1 MGALALAR
9 RHLRGQ
15 GPRAALTAAGVACGV
30 ALVVAIRII
39 NASTLASFTDAIED
53 LAGTAALQVRG
64 PGPFPEEVAER
75 LRAIPGVDHAVPIV
89 TATFFGTEP
98 PIAGEALSVF
108 AADVTDG
115 HAIRTLHLVKAG
127 EHVVDDPL
135 GFLVDPR
142 SLIVTDALA
151 ARLGITTGASLPLR
165 TPHGIETFTVRGVLP
180 PGGVG
185 RAFGGNLILM
195 DVVGGL
201 IDQVDV
207 TLEPGVRVE
216 DVEPRLDAALPAGL
230 EAIRPARRG
239 EQIERYLASFQTLL
253 SGLSGLALLA
263 SIFVVGS
270 AVATSVAARRRELGI
285 LRCAGAERRQV
296 AALVLGDAL
305 ATGTVGAAAGVPL
318 GIVLARLLLRTVSES
333 TELIFSMTVFTARL
347 ELSAW
352 SLVVGVATGI
362 GAAVFAAWLP
372 ARDAALVS
380 PLVAV
385 RSADAEHATR
395 RWRPH
400 GTILA
405 AALLTGGGL
414 WAEKRFDSP
423 WCGNVAALAADFA
436 LVLVFMRLAGG
447 AAALFLGPAREALGF
462 AGRLAV
468 DRLVRIPDQLALA
481 AAVLALGLG
490 LMMTAAT
497 VARSFEQ
504 SVLDFIR
511 RQVHADLVVASTA
524 TTGWI
529 EAPLDEGVGD
539 RLAAVPGVARVERVR
554 LAEHAYRGARISI
567 DSLDASAFAP
577 EREADFSFA
586 AGDPQAA
593 LAAVRASTGVLV
605 SRNFARQFDVGVG
618 ATLRLD
624 TPGGPFEARVVGVV
638 VDYVSP
644 RGSVILARP
653 TYQRWWADRAVN
665 RFHVTLAPG
674 ASLDAVRHAAFAAVG
689 AAQGV
694 KVLTQR
700 ELYAYH
706 QDAVRRAF
714 RLTDALEILPLVV
727 AALGLA
733 EALLAVSLDRRR
745 EFALLRAAGATRA
758 QVARAVVG
766 ESAGVGVLGLA
777 GGLAIGLVLALL
789 WVRVNFT
796 YQLGWEIDFHFAA
809 GSIPAA
815 ALAAL
820 LVSIPAGLLPA
831 RRVARLPVLEALR
844 AE

>member
-1 MGALALAR
+1 MAVLALAR

-15 GPRAALTAAGVACGV
+15 GARAALTAAGVACGV
-30 ALVVAIRII
+30 ALVVAIRVI

-53 LAGTAALQVRG
+53 LAGSAALQVRG
-64 PGPFPEEVAER
+64 PGPFPEAVADE

-98 PIAGEALSVF
+98 PIAGEAFSVF

-142 SLIVTDALA
+142 SVIVTDVLA
-151 ARLGITTGASLPLR
+151 ARLGVTVGARLPLR

-185 RAFGGNLILM
+185 RAFGG
-195 DVVGGL
+195 
-201 IDQVDV
+201 
-207 TLEPGVRVE
+207 
-216 DVEPRLDAALPAGL
+216 
-230 EAIRPARRG
+230 
-239 EQIERYLASFQTLL
+239 
-253 SGLSGLALLA
+253 
-263 SIFVVGS
+263 GS
-270 AVATSVAARRRELGI
+270 ASATSVAARRRELGI

-296 AALVLGDAL
+296 AALVLGEAL
-305 ATGTVGAAAGVPL
+305 ATGIVGAAGGVPL
-318 GIVLARLLLRTVSES
+318 GIVLARLLLRSVTES

-347 ELSAW
+347 EVSTWALAG
-352 SLVVGVATGI
+352 GVATGV
-362 GAAVFAAWLP
+362 GAAVVAAWLP

-385 RSADAEHATR
+385 RTAEGAHPMR
-395 RWRPH
+395 RWQPR
-400 GTILA
+400 GTIVA
-405 AALLTGGGL
+405 AVLLTGGAL
-414 WAEKRFDSP
+414 WAETPFHSP

-436 LVLVFMRLAGG
+436 LVLAFMRLAGR
-447 AAALFLGPAREALGF
+447 AAALFLRPARQVLGF

-497 VARSFEQ
+497 VARSFEE

-618 ATLRLD
+618 ATIRLD

-674 ASLDAVRHAAFAAVG
+674 PSLDAVRPAAFAAVG

-706 QDAVRRAF
+706 QDAVRGAF
-714 RLTDALEILPLVV
+714 RLTVALEILPLVV

-733 EALLAVSLDRRR
+733 EP
-745 EFALLRAAGATRA
+745 
-758 QVARAVVG
+758 
-766 ESAGVGVLGLA
+766 
-777 GGLAIGLVLALL
+777 VLA
-789 WVRVNFT
+789 F
-796 YQLGWEIDFHFAA
+796 
-809 GSIPAA
+809 
-815 ALAAL
+815 
-820 LVSIPAGLLPA
+820 
-831 RRVARLPVLEALR
+831 
-844 AE
+844 

>member
-1 MGALALAR
+1 MGALAFAR

-15 GPRAALTAAGVACGV
+15 GARAALTAAGVACGV
-30 ALVVAIRII
+30 ALVVAIRVI
-39 NASTLASFTDAIED
+39 NASTLASFTGAIED
-53 LAGTAALQVRG
+53 LAGSAALQVRG
-64 PGPFPEEVAER
+64 PGPFPEAVADE

-142 SLIVTDALA
+142 SVIVTDVLA
-151 ARLGITTGASLPLR
+151 ARLGVTAGARLPLR
-165 TPHGIETFTVRGVLP
+165 TPHGLETFTVRGVLP

-195 DVVGGL
+195 DVVGAQLVLGEDGL

-207 TLEPGVRVE
+207 TLAPGVRVE
-216 DVEPRLDAALPAGL
+216 DVEQRLSAALPAGL

-263 SIFVVGS
+263 AIFVVGS
-270 AVATSVAARRRELGI
+270 AIATSVAARRRELGI
-285 LRCAGAERRQV
+285 LRCVGAERRQV
-296 AALVLGDAL
+296 AALVLGEAL
-305 ATGTVGAAAGVPL
+305 ATGIVGAAAGVPL
-318 GIVLARLLLRTVSES
+318 GIVLARLLLRTVTES

-347 ELSAW
+347 ELSTSA
-352 SLVVGVATGI
+352 LVGGVAT
-362 GAAVFAAWLP
+362 
-372 ARDAALVS
+372 
-380 PLVAV
+380 
-385 RSADAEHATR
+385 
-395 RWRPH
+395 
-400 GTILA
+400 
-405 AALLTGGGL
+405 
-414 WAEKRFDSP
+414 
-423 WCGNVAALAADFA
+423 
-436 LVLVFMRLAGG
+436 
-447 AAALFLGPAREALGF
+447 ALG
-462 AGRLAV
+462 
-468 DRLVRIPDQLALA
+468 

-497 VARSFEQ
+497 VARSFEE

-511 RQVHADLVVASTA
+511 RQVRADLVVASTA

-529 EAPLDEGVGD
+529 EAPLDEAVGD
-539 RLAAVPGVARVERVR
+539 RLRAVAGVARVERVR
-554 LAEHAYRGARISI
+554 LAEHTFQGARISI
-567 DSLDASAFAP
+567 DSLDASAFAA
-577 EREADFSFA
+577 ERAADFSFA
-586 AGDPQAA
+586 AGDARAA
-593 LAAVRASTGVLV
+593 LDAVRAGTGVLV

-624 TPGGPFEARVVGVV
+624 TPAGPFEAPVAGVV

-653 TYQRWWADRAVN
+653 AYQRWWADRSVN

-674 ASLDAVRHAAFAAVG
+674 AALEAVRHAIATDVG
-689 AAQGV
+689 ADLGL

-733 EALLAVSLDRRR
+733 EALLAVSLDRRH

-766 ESAGVGVLGLA
+766 ESAGVGALGLA
-777 GGLAIGLVLALL
+777 GGLAIGLVLALI

-815 ALAAL
+815 PAAAL
-820 LVSIPAGLLPA
+820 LVRVPAGLLPA

>member
-1 MGALALAR
+1 
-9 RHLRGQ
+9 
-15 GPRAALTAAGVACGV
+15 
-30 ALVVAIRII
+30 
-39 NASTLASFTDAIED
+39 

-64 PGPFPEEVAER
+64 PGPFPETVADE

-89 TATFFGTEP
+89 TTTFFGAEP

-142 SLIVTDALA
+142 SVIVTDALA
-151 ARLGITTGASLPLR
+151 ARLGVTTGATLPLR

-195 DVVGGL
+195 DVVGAQLVLGEDGL

-216 DVEPRLDAALPAGL
+216 DVEQRLRAALPAGL

-263 SIFVVGS
+263 AIFVVGS

-296 AALVLGDAL
+296 AALVLGEAF
-305 ATGTVGAAAGVPL
+305 ATGIVGAAAGVPL
-318 GIVLARLLLRTVSES
+318 GIVLARLLLRTVTES

-347 ELSAW
+347 ELSTWA
-352 SLVVGVATGI
+352 LVAGVATGVA
-362 GAAVFAAWLP
+362 AAVVAAWLP

-385 RSADAEHATR
+385 RTAEGANPMR
-395 RWRPH
+395 RWQPR
-400 GTILA
+400 GTI
-405 AALLTGGGL
+405 
-414 WAEKRFDSP
+414 
-423 WCGNVAALAADFA
+423 V
-436 LVLVFMRLAGG
+436 
-447 AAALFLGPAREALGF
+447 
-462 AGRLAV
+462 
-468 DRLVRIPDQLALA
+468 A

-497 VARSFEQ
+497 VARSFEE

-524 TTGWI
+524 ATGWI
-529 EAPLDEGVGD
+529 EAPLDEAVGD
-539 RLAAVPGVARVERVR
+539 RLAAVAGVARVERVR

-577 EREADFSFA
+577 EREADLRFA
-586 AGDPQAA
+586 AGDARAA
-593 LAAVRASTGVLV
+593 LAAVRAGTGVLA

-624 TPGGPFEARVVGVV
+624 TPAGPFEAPVAGVV

-653 TYQRWWADRAVN
+653 AYQRWWQDRSVN

-674 ASLDAVRHAAFAAVG
+674 ASLEAVRHAIA
-689 AAQGV
+689 
-694 KVLTQR
+694 
-700 ELYAYH
+700 
-706 QDAVRRAF
+706 
-714 RLTDALEILPLVV
+714 TD
-727 AALGLA
+727 
-733 EALLAVSLDRRR
+733 
-745 EFALLRAAGATRA
+745 
-758 QVARAVVG
+758 
-766 ESAGVGVLGLA
+766 
-777 GGLAIGLVLALL
+777 
-789 WVRVNFT
+789 
-796 YQLGWEIDFHFAA
+796 
-809 GSIPAA
+809 
-815 ALAAL
+815 
-820 LVSIPAGLLPA
+820 
-831 RRVARLPVLEALR
+831 
-844 AE
+844 

>member
-1 MGALALAR
+1 MGALAFAR

-15 GPRAALTAAGVACGV
+15 GARAALTAAGVACGV
-30 ALVVAIRII
+30 ALVVAIRVI

-53 LAGTAALQVRG
+53 LAGSAALQVRG
-64 PGPFPEEVAER
+64 PGPFPEAVADE

-142 SLIVTDALA
+142 SVILTDVLA
-151 ARLGITTGASLPLR
+151 ARLGVTVGTRLPLR
-165 TPHGIETFTVRGVLP
+165 TPHGLETFTVRGVLP

-195 DVVGGL
+195 DVVGAQLVLGEDGL

-207 TLEPGVRVE
+207 TLAPGVRVE
-216 DVEPRLDAALPAGL
+216 DVEQRLSAALPAGL

-263 SIFVVGS
+263 AIFVVGS
-270 AVATSVAARRRELGI
+270 AIATSVAARRRELGI

-296 AALVLGDAL
+296 AALVRGEAL
-305 ATGTVGAAAGVPL
+305 ATGIVGAAAGVPL
-318 GIVLARLLLRTVSES
+318 GIVLARLLLRTVTES

-347 ELSAW
+347 E
-352 SLVVGVATGI
+352 
-362 GAAVFAAWLP
+362 
-372 ARDAALVS
+372 VS
-380 PLVAV
+380 
-385 RSADAEHATR
+385 T
-395 RWRPH
+395 
-400 GTILA
+400 
-405 AALLTGGGL
+405 
-414 WAEKRFDSP
+414 WA
-423 WCGNVAALAADFA
+423 
-436 LVLVFMRLAGG
+436 LAGG
-447 AAALFLGPAREALGF
+447 V
-462 AGRLAV
+462 AV
-468 DRLVRIPDQLALA
+468 ARLVRIPDQLALA

-497 VARSFEQ
+497 VARSFEE

-511 RQVHADLVVASTA
+511 RQVRADLVVASTA

-529 EAPLDEGVGD
+529 EAPLDERVGD
-539 RLAAVPGVARVERVR
+539 RLRAVAGVARVERVR
-554 LAEHAYRGARISI
+554 LAEHTYRGARISI

-577 EREADFSFA
+577 ERAADFSFA
-586 AGDPQAA
+586 AGDGRAA
-593 LAAVRASTGVLV
+593 LAAVRAGTGVLV
-605 SRNFARQFDVGVG
+605 SRNFARQFEVGVG
-618 ATLRLD
+618 TTLRLD
-624 TPGGPFEARVVGVV
+624 TPAGPFEAPVAGVV

-653 TYQRWWADRAVN
+653 TYQRWWGDRSVN

-674 ASLDAVRHAAFAAVG
+674 ASLEAVRHAIATDVG
-689 AAQGV
+689 ADLGL

-706 QDAVRRAF
+706 RDAVRRAF

-733 EALLAVSLDRRR
+733 EALLAVSLDRRH

-758 QVARAVVG
+758 QVARAVMG
-766 ESAGVGVLGLA
+766 ESAGVGALGLA
-777 GGLAIGLVLALL
+777 GGLAIGLVLALI

-815 ALAAL
+815 AAAAL
-820 LVSIPAGLLPA
+820 LVSVPAGLLPA

>member
-1 MGALALAR
+1 MGALAFAR

-15 GPRAALTAAGVACGV
+15 GARAALTAAGVACGV
-30 ALVVAIRII
+30 ALVVAIRVI

-53 LAGTAALQVRG
+53 LAGSAALQVRG
-64 PGPFPEEVAER
+64 PGPFPETVAEQ

-142 SLIVTDALA
+142 SMIVTDVLA
-151 ARLGITTGASLPLR
+151 ARLGVTAGARLPLR

-195 DVVGGL
+195 DVVGAQLVVGEDGL

-207 TLEPGVRVE
+207 TLAPGVRVE
-216 DVEPRLDAALPAGL
+216 DVEQRLRAALPAGL

-263 SIFVVGS
+263 AIFVVGS

-285 LRCAGAERRQV
+285 LRCVGAERRQA
-296 AALVLGDAL
+296 AALVLGEAL
-305 ATGTVGAAAGVPL
+305 ATGIVGAAGGVPL
-318 GIVLARLLLRTVSES
+318 GIVLARLLLRTVTES

-347 ELSAW
+347 ELSTWA
-352 SLVVGVATGI
+352 LVAGVATGI
-362 GAAVFAAWLP
+362 GAAV
-372 ARDAALVS
+372 
-380 PLVAV
+380 
-385 RSADAEHATR
+385 
-395 RWRPH
+395 
-400 GTILA
+400 A
-405 AALLTGGGL
+405 AALLTGGAL
-414 WAEKRFDSP
+414 WAETRFASP

-436 LVLVFMRLAGG
+436 LVLVFMRVAGK
-447 AAALFLGPAREALGF
+447 AAALFLAPAREALGF
-462 AGRLAV
+462 AGRLAI

-497 VARSFEQ
+497 VARSFEE

-529 EAPLDEGVGD
+529 EAPLDEAVGD
-539 RLAAVPGVARVERVR
+539 RLRAVAGVARVERVR
-554 LAEHAYRGARISI
+554 LAEHTYRGARISI

-586 AGDPQAA
+586 AGDARAA
-593 LAAVRASTGVLV
+593 LDAVRAGTGVLV

-624 TPGGPFEARVVGVV
+624 TPAGPFEAPVAGVV

-653 TYQRWWADRAVN
+653 TYQRWWGDRSVN

-674 ASLDAVRHAAFAAVG
+674 ASLEAVRHAIATEVG
-689 AAQGV
+689 ADLGL

-700 ELYAYH
+700 DLYAYH
-706 QDAVRRAF
+706 QAAVRRAF

-733 EALLAVSLDRRR
+733 EALLAVSLDRRH

-766 ESAGVGVLGLA
+766 ESAGVGALGLA
-777 GGLAIGLVLALL
+777 GGLAIGLVLALI

-815 ALAAL
+815 AAAAL
-820 LVSIPAGLLPA
+820 LVSVPAGLLPA